1 MKTQLLAAALAAL
14 CWCAGAARAEDKAL
28 EVTAGND
35 GLTIALKVGEQ
46 RTLVLKDAN
55 RVSIGD
61 PAVADIK
68 ISGDGLAV
76 FGLSPGTTTLLVAS
90 AKGKQTT
97 YAVRVSDSLTR
108 KTVFLKYADGIA
120 LQRLLRNYLSPA
132 GRIDFEDRTRALVVV
147 DTEPVVELVLR
158 SVAELD
164 QKPLQARITLT
175 LVQADTAANPTP
187 IPAELKPVVAQLQG
201 VFTYNQWSVLD
212 KAFITTEAGQK
223 SKLQLGGEHR
233 LTVELVP
240 ERIQGETKVIRLA
253 FKMYRD
259 KDTTLVQTS
268 VELKDG
274 ELAVLGASRIDG
286 VGKALITVVAAKLD

>member
-1 MKTQLLAAALAAL
+1 MRAPLIAAALAAL
-14 CWCAGAARAEDKAL
+14 CWCAGAAQAEDKSL
-28 EVTAGND
+28 EVISSKD
-35 GLTIALKVGEQ
+35 GLTLALKVGEQ
-46 RTLVLKDAN
+46 RTLVLKDAKQ
-55 RVSIGD
+55 VSITD

-68 ISGDGLAV
+68 VAGDSLAV
-76 FGLSPGTTTLLVAS
+76 YGLSPGTTTLLVRDS
-90 AKGKQTT
+90 KNKTT
-97 YAVRVSDSLTR
+97 NYTIRVSDSLTR
-108 KTVFLKYADGIA
+108 KTVFLKYADGMA

-175 LVQADTAANPTP
+175 LVQAETAANPTP
-187 IPAELKPVVAQLQG
+187 IPVELKPVVAQLQG

-223 SKLQLGGEHR
+223 SKLQLGGEQR
-233 LTVELVP
+233 LTVELIP

-259 KDTTLVQTS
+259 KDTTLVETS